1 MRKTIICLCIM
12 LALPLLAMA
21 KDYSFGKGRLNVKFI
36 ANNAVRI
43 CYEEAGVSSAT
54 TLPDWVYVS
63 NDETSKHDVNVIVTD
78 EPSFTVNDVVPPLI
92 LVPL

>member
-1 MRKTIICLCIM
+1 MRKTISRLCIM

-43 CYEEAGVSSAT
+43 CYDETSASSAT
-54 TLPDWVYVS
+54 NLPDWVYVS
-63 NDETSKHDVNVIVTD
+63 NDETSK
-78 EPSFTVNDVVPPLI
+78 
-92 LVPL
+92 